1 MAELKK
7 QKLKVSVVRGFR
19 SYRLTRVFQVT
30 TSSRAVGPVAVVNN
44 FGLPTIGSSVIVDG
58 VRLWCVDVD
67 PDQPEA
73 PDTTTHWIVTCVFT
87 NDTSQF
93 QRDSEGNPIETPDQ
107 AAKEVNISYIET
119 MEPVN
124 DAFLRSITI
133 GGPEWSED
141 SLELARPSWLP
152 NNFAGTPTN
161 SAGQAVLI
169 ERPTYQEVISVTQVF
184 RNWDNRWSEFNG
196 AINTDEVTIIEKD
209 AEGTRLT
216 KTYAAN
222 TLRMGAI
229 GKQNVWK
236 DGRLYFKAKFP
247 MTYEPTTWIHAEPD
261 RGTQRRIS
269 TDQFKPDGT
278 KYTQED
284 LDEREISGDFGYD
297 SIVTN
302 GGDIAIGEPVK
313 FNGTGAEMPLR
324 RTDEA
329 SYDNSKLVFLNYDIG
344 PRKAFNDLPIF
355 STVEP

>member
-7 QKLKVSVVRGFR
+7 QKLKVSVVRGFK

-30 TSSRAVGPVAVVNN
+30 TSSRAVGPVAVVSN

-93 QRDSEGNPIETPDQ
+93 QRDSQGNPIETPDQ
-107 AAKEVNISYIET
+107 AVKEVNISYIEVQQPET
-119 MEPVN
+119 N
-124 DAFLRSITI
+124 AKLRGITI
-133 GGPEWSED
+133 GGPEMAEGATP
-141 SLELARPSWLP
+141 LANPSWLNDSP
-152 NNFAGTPTN
+152 GVPTN
-161 SAGQAVLI
+161 SAGQPVQI
-169 ERPTYQEVISVTQVF
+169 FWPNYREVITVSQVF
-184 RNWDNRWSEFNG
+184 RDWDNAWSEFNG
-196 AINTDEVTIIEKD
+196 AVNTDEVTITEED
-209 AEGTRLT
+209 ADGVRLT
-216 KTYAAN
+216 RTYARY

-229 GKQNVWK
+229 GKRNVWK
-236 DGRLYFKAKFP
+236 DGRLYFHVSFP
-247 MTYEPTTWIHAEPD
+247 MEHNPDTWIHGEVD

-269 TDQFKPDGT
+269 TDQFKADDT

-329 SYDNSKLVFLNYDIG
+329 TYDNSKLVFLNYDIG

-355 STVEP
+355 TTVVP